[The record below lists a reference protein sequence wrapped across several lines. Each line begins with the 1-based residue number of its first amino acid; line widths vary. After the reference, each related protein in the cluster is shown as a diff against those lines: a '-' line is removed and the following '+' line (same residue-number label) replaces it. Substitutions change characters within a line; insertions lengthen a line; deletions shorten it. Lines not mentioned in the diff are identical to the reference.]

1 MRPGVAPRL
10 PAVVPPAVIGVLAPA
25 SPVRIEYVE
34 AGERNLERLGFRVR
48 RSPHLFARADY
59 TAGSPEQRV
68 GDFLGFLDDP
78 EVEAILCA
86 RGGYGCLDLLPRV
99 PLSRLRAAPKAI
111 IGASDA
117 TALLALASRAGIPS
131 FHGPMLA
138 QQIARGE
145 AAWDSAE
152 FLSLLAGAAPGTRL
166 AWRGAETLHAGVAE
180 GVLRG
185 GCLSLVAALVGT
197 PWAIRFAG
205 AIAVLEDIGTKPFQ
219 IERMFTQL
227 RYAGALDGVRGFVFG
242 EMPGCVQH
250 PDQGYTTADLLRRL
264 TESFG
269 APAVFRYAT
278 GHTEPG
284 SLCRTAPLEVG
295 ARMDEAGLTLLEGP
309 GR

>member
-1 MRPGVAPRL
+1 MKRDTPVRPRAVA
-10 PAVVPPAVIGVLAPA
+10 PPAVIGVVAPA
-25 SPVRIEYVE
+25 SPVRLEYVE
-34 AGERNLERLGFRVR
+34 AGERHLEALGFRVR
-48 RSPHLFARADY
+48 RAPHLFSRADY
-59 TAGSPEQRV
+59 TAGGPEQRA
-68 GDFLGFLDDP
+68 GDFLGLLEDP
-78 EVEAILCA
+78 QVEAVLCA

-99 PLSRLRAAPKAI
+99 PTERLRATPKAI

-117 TALLALASRAGIPS
+117 TALLALASKAGVVS

-138 QQIARGE
+138 QQMARGE
-145 AAWDSAE
+145 AAWDAAE
-152 FLSLLAGAAPGTRL
+152 WVSLLSADAPGTRL
-166 AWRGAETLHAGVAE
+166 PWRGAAPLHSGVAE

-197 PWAIRFAG
+197 PWEVGFQG

-264 TESFG
+264 TKDLG
-269 APAVFRYAT
+269 VPAVFRYAT

-284 SLCRTAPLEVG
+284 SPCRTIPFEVA
-295 ARMDEAGLTLLEGP
+295 ARMDGNGLTLLEAP
-309 GR
+309 VR

>member
-1 MRPGVAPRL
+1 MSRAARERP
-10 PAVVPPAVIGVLAPA
+10 PAVAPPAVIGVLAPA

-34 AGERNLERLGFRVR
+34 AGERNLEALGFRVR

-59 TAGSPEQRV
+59 TAGSPEQRAA
-68 GDFLGFLDDP
+68 DLLGFLDDP
-78 EVEAILCA
+78 EVDAVLCA
-86 RGGYGCLDLLPRV
+86 RGGYGCFDLLPRI
-99 PLSRLRAAPKAI
+99 PSDRLRAAPKAI
-111 IGASDA
+111 IGGSDA
-117 TALLALASRAGIPS
+117 TALLALWSGAGVVS

-145 AAWDSAE
+145 AAWDAAE
-152 FLSLLAGAAPGTRL
+152 FRSVLSAVAPGKRLPWRGAAP
-166 AWRGAETLHAGVAE
+166 LHAGAAE

-197 PWAIRFAG
+197 PWALSFAG
-205 AIAVLEDIGTKPFQ
+205 AIALLEDIGAKPYQ

-227 RYAGALDGVRGFVFG
+227 RHAGALDGVRGFVFG

-264 TESFG
+264 TADFDV
-269 APAVFRYAT
+269 PAVHGYAT

-284 SLCRTAPLEVG
+284 SPCRTVPLETR
-295 ARMDEAGLTLLEGP
+295 ARMDAGGLTLLEAP
-309 GR
+309 VR